1 MFSFWIHLIEKFGI
15 RAIAPRLGLGFE
27 SKLGLVLGFEDNQ
40 TIVPEEN
47 SPPVTVRGWEQLSSG
62 AIVLE
67 PRNLSYKI
75 VSSEA
80 TIGGV
85 PEKYFV

>member
-27 SKLGLVLGFEDNQ
+27 SKLGLVLGFGDNQ

-47 SPPVTVRGWEQLSSG
+47 SPPVTVRGWGQLSSG